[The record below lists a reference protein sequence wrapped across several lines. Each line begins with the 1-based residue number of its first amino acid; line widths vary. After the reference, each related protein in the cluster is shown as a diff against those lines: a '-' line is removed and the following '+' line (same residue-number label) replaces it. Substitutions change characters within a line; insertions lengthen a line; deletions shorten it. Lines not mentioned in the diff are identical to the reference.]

1 MVTKDGIPVELTQ
14 KEFDLLRFFL
24 AAPGKVF
31 TREELMEKVWN
42 YDYFGDMR
50 TVDVTIRRLR
60 EKVED
65 DPGKPCHIMTK
76 RGVGY
81 YFSGT

>member
-1 MVTKDGIPVELTQ
+1 MDLTQ
-14 KEFDLLRFFL
+14 KEYDLLTFFL
-24 AAPGKVF
+24 SQPGKVF

-42 YDYFGDMR
+42 YEYFGDMR

-65 DPGKPCHIMTK
+65 DPGKPVYIMTK

-81 YFSGT
+81 YFSAE